1 MSFTAEVKNEIM
13 NNELGK
19 VALISRLSSI
29 ISSGII
35 DKNIK
40 ILTENTNIARY
51 IFNEIKLN
59 FKIKPKITV
68 RSGYNYNKN
77 YIYILEFNDI
87 TLLEKLGISKDK
99 IPNDFIIDDEES
111 KKAYISGA
119 FLMSGSINDPKKS
132 QYHLELLFDNKNYA
146 QFFMNLLN
154 SYYLNSKLLK
164 RDNKYMVY
172 IKESEKISDFLRIIN
187 TTNALFYYED
197 FRIYK
202 DHKNM
207 ANRLNN
213 CEQANVDKMIQAA
226 TNQVN
231 DITLIKQK
239 GCFDLLDDKLK
250 EVCNYREKYPE
261 ASLQEL
267 SEIISLETNN
277 YITKSGLNHRFKRI
291 NEFANK
297 IKKNN

>member
-1 MSFTAEVKNEIM
+1 MSFTAEVKNEII
-13 NNELGK
+13 NNELSD

-29 ISSGII
+29 ISNSVIEE
-35 DKNIK
+35 NVR
-40 ILTENTNIARY
+40 ILTENANIARY
-51 IFNEIKLN
+51 IFDKFKDI
-59 FKIKPKITV
+59 FKINAKVVV

-77 YIYILEFNDI
+77 YIYILEFDDKV
-87 TLLEKLGISKDK
+87 LLDRLGIGKNK
-99 IPNDFIIDDEES
+99 IPENFIIDDDEM

-132 QYHLELLFDNKNYA
+132 QYHLELLFDNKEYA
-146 QFFMNLLN
+146 LFFMNLLN
-154 SYYLNSKLLK
+154 SYYLNSKYLK

-187 TTNALFYYED
+187 TSNALFYYED
-197 FRIYK
+197 YRIYR

-226 TNQVN
+226 TNQIN
-231 DITLIKQK
+231 EIKLIRDN
-239 GCFDLLDDKLK
+239 GCFELLDDKLK
-250 EVCNYREKYPE
+250 EVCVYRERYPE
-261 ASLQEL
+261 SSLQEL

-277 YITKSGLNHRFKRI
+277 YITKSGLNYRLKKI
-291 NEFANK
+291 SEFANK
-297 IKKNN
+297 IK

>member
-1 MSFTAEVKNEIM
+1 MSFTAEVKNEII
-13 NNELGK
+13 NNELSD

-29 ISSGII
+29 ISNSVIEE
-35 DKNIK
+35 NVR
-40 ILTENTNIARY
+40 ILTENANIARY
-51 IFNEIKLN
+51 IFDKFKDI
-59 FKIKPKITV
+59 FKINAKVVV

-77 YIYILEFNDI
+77 YIYILEFDDKV
-87 TLLEKLGISKDK
+87 LLDRLGIGKNK
-99 IPNDFIIDDEES
+99 IPDNFIIDDDEM

-132 QYHLELLFDNKNYA
+132 QYHLELLFDNKEYA
-146 QFFMNLLN
+146 LFFMNLLN
-154 SYYLNSKLLK
+154 SYYLNSKYLK

-187 TTNALFYYED
+187 TSNALFYYED
-197 FRIYK
+197 YRIYR

-226 TNQVN
+226 TNQIN
-231 DITLIKQK
+231 EIKLIRDN
-239 GCFDLLDDKLK
+239 GCFELLDDKLK
-250 EVCNYREKYPE
+250 EVCVYRERYPE
-261 ASLQEL
+261 SSLQEL

-277 YITKSGLNHRFKRI
+277 YITKSGLNHRLKKI
-291 NEFANK
+291 SEFANK
-297 IKKNN
+297 IK

>member
-1 MSFTAEVKNEIM
+1 MSFTAEVKNEII
-13 NNELGK
+13 NNELSD

-29 ISSGII
+29 ISNSVIEE
-35 DKNIK
+35 NVR
-40 ILTENTNIARY
+40 ILTENANIARY
-51 IFNEIKLN
+51 IFDKFKDI
-59 FKIKPKITV
+59 FKINAKVVV

-77 YIYILEFNDI
+77 YIYILEFDDKVLI
-87 TLLEKLGISKDK
+87 DRLGIGKNK
-99 IPNDFIIDDEES
+99 IPENFIIDDDEM

-132 QYHLELLFDNKNYA
+132 QYHLELLFDNKEYA
-146 QFFMNLLN
+146 LFFMNLLN
-154 SYYLNSKLLK
+154 SYYLNSKYLK

-187 TTNALFYYED
+187 TSNALFYYED
-197 FRIYK
+197 YRIYR

-226 TNQVN
+226 TNQIN
-231 DITLIKQK
+231 EIKLIRDN
-239 GCFDLLDDKLK
+239 GCFELLDDKLK
-250 EVCNYREKYPE
+250 EVCVYRERYPE
-261 ASLQEL
+261 SSLQEL

-277 YITKSGLNHRFKRI
+277 YITKSGLNHRLKKI
-291 NEFANK
+291 SEFANK
-297 IKKNN
+297 II

>member
-99 IPNDFIIDDEES
+99 IPSDFIIDDEES

-297 IKKNN
+297 IRKNN

>member
-99 IPNDFIIDDEES
+99 IPSDFIIDDEES

>member
-1 MSFTAEVKNEIM
+1 MSFTAEVKNEII
-13 NNELGK
+13 NSELSD

-29 ISSGII
+29 ISNSVIEE
-35 DKNIK
+35 NVR
-40 ILTENTNIARY
+40 ILTENANIARY
-51 IFNEIKLN
+51 IFDKFKDI
-59 FKIKPKITV
+59 FKINAKVVV

-77 YIYILEFNDI
+77 YIYILEFDDKV
-87 TLLEKLGISKDK
+87 LLDRLGIGKNK
-99 IPNDFIIDDEES
+99 IPENFIIDDDEM

-132 QYHLELLFDNKNYA
+132 QYHLELLFDNKEYA
-146 QFFMNLLN
+146 LFFMNLLN
-154 SYYLNSKLLK
+154 SYYLNSKYLK

-187 TTNALFYYED
+187 TSNALFYYED
-197 FRIYK
+197 YRIYR

-226 TNQVN
+226 TNQIN
-231 DITLIKQK
+231 EIKLIRDN
-239 GCFDLLDDKLK
+239 GCFELLDDKLK
-250 EVCNYREKYPE
+250 EVCVYRERYPE
-261 ASLQEL
+261 SSLQEL

-277 YITKSGLNHRFKRI
+277 YITKSGLNHRLKKI
-291 NEFANK
+291 SEFANK
-297 IKKNN
+297 IK

>member
-1 MSFTAEVKNEIM
+1 MSFTAEVKNEII
-13 NNELGK
+13 NNELSD

-29 ISSGII
+29 ISNSVIEE
-35 DKNIK
+35 NVR
-40 ILTENTNIARY
+40 ILTENANIARY
-51 IFNEIKLN
+51 IFDKFKDI
-59 FKIKPKITV
+59 FKINAKVVV

-77 YIYILEFNDI
+77 YIYILEFDDKV
-87 TLLEKLGISKDK
+87 LLDRLGIGKNK
-99 IPNDFIIDDEES
+99 IPENFIIDDDEM

-132 QYHLELLFDNKNYA
+132 QYHLELLFDNKEYA
-146 QFFMNLLN
+146 LFSMNLLN
-154 SYYLNSKLLK
+154 SYYLNSKYLK

-187 TTNALFYYED
+187 TSNALFYYED
-197 FRIYK
+197 YRIYR

-226 TNQVN
+226 TNQTN
-231 DITLIKQK
+231 EIKLIRDN
-239 GCFDLLDDKLK
+239 GCFELLDDKLK
-250 EVCNYREKYPE
+250 EVCVYRERYPE
-261 ASLQEL
+261 SSLQEL

-277 YITKSGLNHRFKRI
+277 YITKSGLNHRLKKI
-291 NEFANK
+291 SEFANK
-297 IKKNN
+297 IK

>member
-1 MSFTAEVKNEIM
+1 MSFTAEVKNEII
-13 NNELGK
+13 NNELSD

-29 ISSGII
+29 ISNSVIEE
-35 DKNIK
+35 NVR
-40 ILTENTNIARY
+40 ILTENANIARY
-51 IFNEIKLN
+51 IFDKFKDI
-59 FKIKPKITV
+59 FKINAKVVV

-77 YIYILEFNDI
+77 YIYILEFDDKVLI
-87 TLLEKLGISKDK
+87 DRLGIGKNK
-99 IPNDFIIDDEES
+99 IPENFIIDDDEM

-132 QYHLELLFDNKNYA
+132 QYHLELLFDNKEYA
-146 QFFMNLLN
+146 LFFMNLLN
-154 SYYLNSKLLK
+154 SYYLNSKYLK

-187 TTNALFYYED
+187 TSNALFYYED
-197 FRIYK
+197 YRIYR

-226 TNQVN
+226 TNQIN
-231 DITLIKQK
+231 EIKLIKDN
-239 GCFDLLDDKLK
+239 GCFELLDDKLK
-250 EVCNYREKYPE
+250 EVCVYRERYPE
-261 ASLQEL
+261 SSLQEL

-277 YITKSGLNHRFKRI
+277 YITKSGLNHRLKKI
-291 NEFANK
+291 SEFANK
-297 IKKNN
+297 IK

>member
-99 IPNDFIIDDEES
+99 IPSDFIIDDEES

-146 QFFMNLLN
+146 QFLMNLLN

>member
-1 MSFTAEVKNEIM
+1 MSFTAEVKNEII
-13 NNELGK
+13 NNELSD

-29 ISSGII
+29 ISNSVIEE
-35 DKNIK
+35 NVR
-40 ILTENTNIARY
+40 ILTENANIARY
-51 IFNEIKLN
+51 IFDKFKDI
-59 FKIKPKITV
+59 FKINAKVVV

-77 YIYILEFNDI
+77 YIYILEFDDKV
-87 TLLEKLGISKDK
+87 LLDRLGIGKNK
-99 IPNDFIIDDEES
+99 IPENFIIDDGEM

-132 QYHLELLFDNKNYA
+132 QYHLELLFDNKEYA
-146 QFFMNLLN
+146 LFFMNLLN
-154 SYYLNSKLLK
+154 SYYLNSKYLK

-187 TTNALFYYED
+187 TSNALFYYED
-197 FRIYK
+197 YRIYR

-226 TNQVN
+226 TNQIN
-231 DITLIKQK
+231 EIKLIRDN
-239 GCFDLLDDKLK
+239 GCFELLDDKLK
-250 EVCNYREKYPE
+250 EVCVYRERYPE
-261 ASLQEL
+261 SSLQEL

-277 YITKSGLNHRFKRI
+277 YITKSGLNHRLKKI
-291 NEFANK
+291 SEFANK
-297 IKKNN
+297 IK